1 MACIKWKRGEAYQL
15 HMTNAIVIP
24 IQSNESKAVKNMPIE
39 IIITEEETSKEVI
52 AKSIFESI
60 KILLDPT

>member
-1 MACIKWKRGEAYQL
+1 
-15 HMTNAIVIP
+15 MTNTIVIP
-24 IQSNESKAVKNMPIE
+24 IQDNESKVVKNMPIE

-52 AKSIFESI
+52 AKSIFEAI

>member
-1 MACIKWKRGEAYQL
+1 
-15 HMTNAIVIP
+15 MTNAIVIP

-52 AKSIFESI
+52 AKSIFEAI